1 MNYIYLSV
9 YFEYIAHPVQDHCN
23 KESIAIKRVSWMID
37 LSVDISYISALL
49 SSIPIAITLG
59 PFRPIKWKEKSI
71 YIPNKNILLLQKR
84 WHRETQWANAVS
96 KMAPI
101 KFLDPELPQSFSL

>member
-23 KESIAIKRVSWMID
+23 KGSIAIKRVSWMID
-37 LSVDISYISALL
+37 LSVDISYTSALL

-59 PFRPIKWKEKSI
+59 PFTPIKWKEKSI
-71 YIPNKNILLLQKR
+71 YIPNKIFYYYKKR
-84 WHRETQWANAVS
+84 WHRDTQWANAVG

-101 KFLDPELPQSFSL
+101 EFLDPELPQSLK